1 MNKRSR
7 KNGISVIMP
16 TYNQGHF
23 ISRSIQSL
31 LLQSFENWELIIIN
45 DGSSDYS
52 EHVIKEFT
60 SDRRIKY
67 LKNKKN
73 KGLGYSINKGLQ
85 YASNELIAYLPSD
98 DIYFE
103 DHLQKLYDTMV
114 SDDNCSLVYSG
125 MVYSYTNS
133 NFSHF
138 AQETL
143 SIVHGWYQL
152 VQVMHKKTDAQW
164 MERRTL
170 VTDDLNQM
178 YWNNLLQKGKA
189 LPTQQITCEWVSHPE
204 QRHKLIKETS
214 SGGIFAYKL
223 FYKVSEPLRFRSTV
237 GNYIDEVALYKRF
250 RQPNKTIEGSKPSK
264 PLKILL
270 VGELAYNPE
279 RICALE
285 EYGHKLYGLWILNP
299 EFYNTIGPLPFGNVE
314 DISLD
319 NWKEKVQEIKPDVI
333 YALLNFQVIPLAHYI
348 MTSNPEVPFVWHFKE
363 GPFYA
368 RQSGLW
374 KQLLELYTNSDG
386 QIFINTES
394 KEWYSQFLSLETPTM
409 ILDGDLP
416 KKEWFAKERGQLLSD
431 VDGEIHTVVPGRPFG
446 IAAHELALFKKQ
458 KIHLHF
464 YGEFFHTTWREWIH
478 NAQQVAD
485 GYIHIHSNCS
495 ADNWAGEFTKYDAGW
510 LHTFDSN
517 NYGELMKVTWNDLNY
532 PARMSTL
539 AAAGLPMILKSNP
552 DHIVAIENLLKRLG
566 IGILFKNF
574 DDLAECFRDGN
585 RMQKIRDNAWK
596 HRFLFSFDYHV
607 SELTNFFYKVIENY
621 HFKINMNEKKSHT

>member
-1 MNKRSR
+1 
-7 KNGISVIMP
+7 MP

-178 YWNNLLQKGKA
+178 YWDKLLQKGKA

-223 FYKVSEPLRFRSTV
+223 FYKVSEPIRFHSTA
-237 GNYIDEVALYKRF
+237 GNYIDEVALYERF
-250 RQPNKTIEGSKPSK
+250 RQPNKTTESTKPSK
-264 PLKILL
+264 PLKILI

-314 DISLD
+314 NISLD
-319 NWKEKVQEIKPDVI
+319 NWKEKIDEIKPDII

-348 MTSNPEVPFVWHFKE
+348 MTSNPGVPFVWHFKE

-386 QIFINTES
+386 QKARNRDTAWE
-394 KEWYSQFLSLETPTM
+394 KK
-409 ILDGDLP
+409 ILT
-416 KKEWFAKERGQLLSD
+416 ALL
-431 VDGEIHTVVPGRPFG
+431 
-446 IAAHELALFKKQ
+446 KQ
-458 KIHLHF
+458 K
-464 YGEFFHTTWREWIH
+464 
-478 NAQQVAD
+478 
-485 GYIHIHSNCS
+485 
-495 ADNWAGEFTKYDAGW
+495 
-510 LHTFDSN
+510 
-517 NYGELMKVTWNDLNY
+517 
-532 PARMSTL
+532 
-539 AAAGLPMILKSNP
+539 
-552 DHIVAIENLLKRLG
+552 
-566 IGILFKNF
+566 FK
-574 DDLAECFRDGN
+574 
-585 RMQKIRDNAWK
+585 
-596 HRFLFSFDYHV
+596 H
-607 SELTNFFYKVIENY
+607 
-621 HFKINMNEKKSHT
+621 